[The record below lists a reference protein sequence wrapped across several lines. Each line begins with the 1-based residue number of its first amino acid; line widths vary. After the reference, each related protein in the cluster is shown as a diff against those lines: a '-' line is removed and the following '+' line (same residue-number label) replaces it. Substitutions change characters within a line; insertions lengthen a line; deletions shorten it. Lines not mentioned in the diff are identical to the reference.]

1 MKPAAAAEFY
11 PESEEPVEVQREAVS
26 PQSPRSGPPAR
37 NNVSYRSRRP
47 HHMVDC
53 TECLTCS
60 RHKKIDCTHHCPT
73 AALIA
78 ICQDCGKHH
87 PVIADACQSQE
98 GCHRMPTAKGTVE
111 GRPVTVLRD
120 TGCSSVVVRRSL
132 IPDNKLTG
140 QEALCSLID
149 GTIRRTPV
157 AKIFVQMPYYTGLT
171 TAVCMMNPIYD
182 LILSNIRGAA
192 EPNPS
197 PHLTGAMTVTVLEGP
212 DSADNRQTQSTAA
225 AIPLEDRLSQGPE
238 KETLYPPQKRTD
250 EETEAKPHE
259 VTCHAAR
266 EHTHQELKMRTSE
279 PPILRPPAVALL
291 IWIGAVL
298 LQGDPAGEERPIA
311 SRQLQP
317 YRFCCMP
324 SADEITLEGTV
335 SVGIRWMMNLL
346 SESSPSLYDRDLDER
361 PCFRLEWGYC
371 HGRFVGPTFSIA

>member
-1 MKPAAAAEFY
+1 MMKPAAAAEFY
-11 PESEEPVEVQREAVS
+11 TQSEGPDEVQREAVS

-37 NNVSYRSRRP
+37 NNVSFRSCRP

-53 TECLTCS
+53 TECLACN
-60 RHKKIDCTHHCPT
+60 RHKRTDCRECIAPPARAHHCPT
-73 AALIA
+73 AAMIA

-98 GCHRMPTAKGTVE
+98 GCHRIPTAKGTVE

-157 AKIFVQMPYYTGLT
+157 AKIFVDTPYYTGPT

-182 LILSNIRGAA
+182 LIIGNVKGAT

-197 PHLTGAMTVTVLEGP
+197 PHLTGAMDVIILEGP
-212 DSADNRQTQSTAA
+212 DSADNGKNQMTAPA
-225 AIPLEDRLSQGPE
+225 MPKGERIDQGPE
-238 KETLYPPQKRTD
+238 LETSKPPQRETD
-250 EETEAKPHE
+250 GKSEVKPHE
-259 VTCHAAR
+259 VTCHDAR
-266 EHTHQELKMRTSE
+266 ERTHPKLKMRTSK
-279 PPILRPPAVALL
+279 PPILRLPDVIWSLILLVVALR
-291 IWIGAVL
+291 IGVGAVL
-298 LQGDPAGEERPIA
+298 LQRDSAGEERPIA

-317 YRFCCMP
+317 QAYRFLLRAIRGRDNVG
-324 SADEITLEGTV
+324 ADC
-335 SVGIRWMMNLL
+335 L
-346 SESSPSLYDRDLDER
+346 SRNPLDDDPVE
-361 PCFRLEWGYC
+361 
-371 HGRFVGPTFSIA
+371 